1 MLLYKTYTIG
11 KGGWSTLLGGFYNH
25 VCGTHISPNP
35 GPIWSPFVRF
45 FLGEDH
51 HLWLTVNFC
60 LLFSAPFGYFRVFRG
75 KLINRFLKRWQ
86 RAAEDESFVVA
97 VCMFIYIGPPQ
108 ESEDMPNANTSQVF
122 ANKNINYFVCFNGLH
137 IYNLRV

>member
-75 KLINRFLKRWQ
+75 KLINRFFKNM
-86 RAAEDESFVVA
+86 AEGSGGWKLCSSRMYVY
-97 VCMFIYIGPPQ
+97 IYWPTSGIGRHAKCEYLPSICKQ
-108 ESEDMPNANTSQVF
+108 KHKLFCLLQWIA
-122 ANKNINYFVCFNGLH
+122 YL
-137 IYNLRV
+137 